1 MTREYTP
8 EVKAA
13 VMAQLMDG
21 QSIRGVSRDTGIPK
35 TTIQHWNEELRAMV
49 GRGPTVPTAKKE
61 QIHELLVDLL
71 IAKLESLIAL
81 SEHAGDKK
89 WLTLQDASAVA
100 MLLGVSDDKVMRM
113 LEKFEGNESESAT
126 AQS

>member
-13 VMAQLMDG
+13 VMAALMDG
-21 QSIRGVSRDTGIPK
+21 QSIRQVSREHGIPK
-35 TTIQHWNEELRAMV
+35 TTVQHWGEELRGMV
-49 GRGPTVPTAKKE
+49 GRVPSVPSAKKD

-81 SEHAGDKK
+81 SEHSGDKK
-89 WLTLQDASAVA
+89 WLQSQDASAVA

-113 LEKFEGNESESAT
+113 LEKFEGDKPESTT
-126 AQS
+126 AQN